1 MSLVLVDQ
9 DKLSFCQEFFECMMC
24 MLYNGMNFDKLLAV
38 REIASREKNFNKELF
53 EFPCNIFNYI
63 VAIVKMLRGF
73 NKYFS
78 HSTVKDV
85 KLTSTARY
93 QSSFID
99 KSKLSTIMLKTRN
112 NQKRLRLLSCTG
124 IV

>member
-24 MLYNGMNFDKLLAV
+24 TLYNGMNFDKLLAE

-63 VAIVKMLRGF
+63 VAIVKMLIGF
-73 NKYFS
+73 NKYF
-78 HSTVKDV
+78 
-85 KLTSTARY
+85 
-93 QSSFID
+93 
-99 KSKLSTIMLKTRN
+99 
-112 NQKRLRLLSCTG
+112 
-124 IV
+124 